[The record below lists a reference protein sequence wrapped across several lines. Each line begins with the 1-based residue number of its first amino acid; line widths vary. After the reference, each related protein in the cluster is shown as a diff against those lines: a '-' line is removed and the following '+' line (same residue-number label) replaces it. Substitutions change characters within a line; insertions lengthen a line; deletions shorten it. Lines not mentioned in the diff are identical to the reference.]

1 MNTCYIMFLEKGL
14 DLRSENEISC
24 VCLRGWGYYDIP
36 FGILTIHW
44 KCTSKFNVEK
54 KEIEARVISRCNPM
68 LPITRTSMGTF
79 LFEDNTILT
88 IPLELVELAPPN
100 VE

>member
-1 MNTCYIMFLEKGL
+1 MTQY
-14 DLRSENEISC
+14 S
-24 VCLRGWGYYDIP
+24 P
-36 FGILTIHW
+36 FHW

-88 IPLELVELAPPN
+88 IPLELVELALPN
-100 VE
+100 VEKDEIKSHVTSQCNLVHSQ